1 MFKIPATALPA
12 ADAAQL
18 ANVQASLDAAGDYA
32 ARVTE
37 GKKRWAT
44 KPDALFG
51 RIRKMLEDMCS
62 GNIRCIY
69 CEDSRGDEIEH
80 MRPKDL
86 YPETVF
92 VWDNY
97 VLACG
102 PCNGPKNNRFS
113 VVPAGTT
120 TLVDVTRKPRTV
132 VTTPAAGMPA
142 LINPRTENP
151 LSFLWLD
158 FGTFRFVPNAESPVE
173 KLRAQYTIDVLRL
186 NARDE
191 LVRGRKAAYSGFISR
206 LDRYCRQ
213 AIGWAQNEKDAFVA
227 EFRTER
233 YRTVWLEMIRQRN
246 ARPDVDALLLQA
258 PEALAW

>member
-1 MFKIPATALPA
+1 MFKIPATALLVP
-12 ADAAQL
+12 DAAQL
-18 ANVQASLDAAGDYA
+18 ANLQTSLDAAGDYA
-32 ARVTE
+32 ARVAE

-102 PCNGPKNNRFS
+102 PCNGPKNNHFA
-113 VVPAGTT
+113 VIPAGAPV
-120 TLVDVTRKPRTV
+120 LVDVKRKPKTA
-132 VTTPAAGMPA
+132 VTEPAGGAPA
-142 LINPRTENP
+142 LIDPRTEDP

-158 FGTFRFVPNAESPVE
+158 FGTFRFVPNTDAQVE
-173 KLRAQYTIDVLRL
+173 RLRAQYTIDVLRL
-186 NARDE
+186 NERDE
-191 LVRGRKAAYSGFISR
+191 LVRGRRSAFRAFKA
-206 LDRYCRQ
+206 LLEQYCAQ
-213 AIGWAQNEKDAFVA
+213 AAGWVQTEKDIFIAD
-227 EFRTER
+227 FRIER
-233 YRTVWLEMIRQRN
+233 YRTVWLEMIRQRG
-246 ARPDVDALLLQA
+246 ARPDLDALLRQA

>member
-1 MFKIPATALPA
+1 MFKIPATALPV

-18 ANVQASLDAAGDYA
+18 ANVQTSLDAAGDYA
-32 ARVTE
+32 ARVAE

-102 PCNGPKNNRFS
+102 PCNGPKNNLFA
-113 VVPAGTT
+113 VIPAGTS
-120 TLVDVTRKPRTV
+120 TLVDVTRKPRAA
-132 VTTPAAGMPA
+132 VTAPATGAPA
-142 LINPRTENP
+142 LIDPRTENP

-158 FGTFRFVPNAESPVE
+158 FGTFRFVPNAESQFE

-186 NARDE
+186 NERDE
-191 LVRGRKAAYSGFISR
+191 LVRGRRSAYAGFKAR
-206 LDRYCRQ
+206 LQQYCVQ
-213 AIGWAQNEKDAFVA
+213 AAGWAQTEKDSFIAD
-227 EFRTER
+227 FRIER
-233 YRTVWLEMIRQRN
+233 YRTVWLEMIRQRR
-246 ARPDVDALLLQA
+246 ARPDIDTLLQQA